1 MNPSY
6 IYFKELDIDSENI
19 FSLNFSKENEIENV
33 FLDKDF
39 EYAITGLN
47 LNVKIPEDQVIKIED
62 EKKLN
67 EKNEEIR
74 ELIKIYKEADLT
86 LHIENTETA
95 KIKIPFTKKTE
106 TDLPLIKYN
115 YFDTITK
122 KTENLFVY
130 DFAGNFEK
138 YGFQWGWNYT
148 SVGFRYSIKKVGE
161 KIQKK
166 IYLKSATRRRI
177 VVDESRFFNM
187 MNNFTHGDKVIWQKR
202 L

>member
-19 FSLNFSKENEIENV
+19 FSLNFFKENEIENV
-33 FLDKDF
+33 FLDNNF

-67 EKNEEIR
+67 EKNAEIQ
-74 ELIKIYKEADLT
+74 ELIKNFKEPDLM
-86 LHIENTETA
+86 LHIENTEAT
-95 KIKIPFTKKTE
+95 KIKIPFTKKSE
-106 TDLPLIKYN
+106 TDLPLIKYS

-130 DFAGNFEK
+130 DFAGHFEK
-138 YGFQWGWNYT
+138 YGIEWRWNYT
-148 SVGFRYSIKKVGE
+148 ITGFRYSIKKVGQKIE
-161 KIQKK
+161 KNCFYI
-166 IYLKSATRRRI
+166 LLR
-177 VVDESRFFNM
+177 EEE
-187 MNNFTHGDKVIWQKR
+187 
-202 L
+202 

>member
-62 EKKLN
+62 EKKIN
-67 EKNEEIR
+67 EKNAEIR
-74 ELIKIYKEADLT
+74 ELIKNYKEPDLT
-86 LHIENTETA
+86 LQIENTETA
-95 KIKIPFTKKTE
+95 KIKIPFTKKCE
-106 TDLPLIKYN
+106 TDLPLIKYS

-122 KTENLFVY
+122 KT
-130 DFAGNFEK
+130 
-138 YGFQWGWNYT
+138 
-148 SVGFRYSIKKVGE
+148 
-161 KIQKK
+161 QKT
-166 IYLKSATRRRI
+166 YLSTISLGISK
-177 VVDESRFFNM
+177 NM
-187 MNNFTHGDKVIWQKR
+187 ALNGDGITHSLVLDI
-202 L
+202 

>member
-62 EKKLN
+62 EKKIN
-67 EKNEEIR
+67 EKSAEIR
-74 ELIKIYKEADLT
+74 ELVKNYKEPHLT
-86 LHIENTETA
+86 LHIVNTETA
-95 KIKIPFTKKTE
+95 NIKIAFTKKSE
-106 TDLPLIKYN
+106 TDLPLLKYS

-122 KTENLFVY
+122 KTRKPICLR
-130 DFAGNFEK
+130 
-138 YGFQWGWNYT
+138 
-148 SVGFRYSIKKVGE
+148 FRWTFR
-161 KIQKK
+161 KIWLSMEMGLYKCW
-166 IYLKSATRRRI
+166 
-177 VVDESRFFNM
+177 F
-187 MNNFTHGDKVIWQKR
+187 
-202 L
+202 